1 MPRSGYEPEIKAS
14 MGTSRSG
21 RVNTS
26 PSRGSESSAD
36 RLRDKARGIAEGGAQ
51 DTKLDAQPANQARPP
66 KMQMQ
71 TAPSGN
77 MPPDAHHVAAATSIA
92 HAILGRRPGGM

>member
-1 MPRSGYEPEIKAS
+1 MARSGYEPEIKAS
-14 MGTSRSG
+14 MGTSRPG

-26 PSRGSESSAD
+26 PSRGGGESPAD
-36 RLRDKARGIAEGGAQ
+36 RLRDKARGIAEGSAQ
-51 DTKLDAQPANQARPP
+51 DTKIDAQPANQVPLPPP

-71 TAPSGN
+71 PGN
-77 MPPDAHHVAAATSIA
+77 MPSDMHHIAAATSIA